1 MRWDEAVAIA
11 AKAHAGRRDRSGI
24 LELAH
29 GIAVASALGD
39 DATED
44 ELAAAVLHDVI
55 EDTAWTAEDL
65 LAAGVPPVVVEAVEH
80 VSRIERPEKETYRAF
95 IDRTAGAQGEAGR
108 IARRVKLADLLT
120 NMERIGALP
129 EGPAM
134 RRKRYLPALD
144 TIRAAMRERG
154 ELDEMDESGPAGPD
168 V

>member
-29 GIAVASALGD
+29 SIAVASALGD
-39 DATED
+39 EATED

-55 EDTAWTAEDL
+55 EDTPWTAEDL
-65 LAAGVPPVVVEAVEH
+65 LAAGVPPVVVDAVVH
-80 VSRIERPEKETYRAF
+80 LSRIERPEKETYREF
-95 IDRTAGAQGEAGR
+95 IDRTARAEGDAGR

-129 EGPAM
+129 EGPEM

-154 ELDEMDESGPAGPD
+154 ELDDSGPA
-168 V
+168 

>member
-11 AKAHAGRRDRSGI
+11 ARAHAGRRDRSGI

-29 GIAVASALGD
+29 SITVASALGD

-44 ELAAAVLHDVI
+44 ELAAAVLHDVL
-55 EDTAWTAEDL
+55 EDTSWTAEDL
-65 LAAGVPPVVVEAVEH
+65 TAAGVPPVVVEAVEH
-80 VSRIERPEKETYRAF
+80 VSRIEQPVKESYRDF
-95 IDRTAGAQGEAGR
+95 IDRSARADGEAGQ

-120 NMERIGALP
+120 NMERVGALP
-129 EGPAM
+129 EGPEM

-154 ELDEMDESGPAGPD
+154 ELDDSGPA
-168 V
+168 